1 MIATVASGWTDG
13 GTTTVTSVTVLHFDL
28 DDALHRKAKARAAIE
43 GIPLKDWVARA
54 IERELEAEAADEA
67 KDKRQ

>member
-1 MIATVASGWTDG
+1 
-13 GTTTVTSVTVLHFDL
+13 VTNVTVLHFDL

-54 IERELEAEAADEA
+54 IERELEAEET
-67 KDKRQ
+67 KDGR